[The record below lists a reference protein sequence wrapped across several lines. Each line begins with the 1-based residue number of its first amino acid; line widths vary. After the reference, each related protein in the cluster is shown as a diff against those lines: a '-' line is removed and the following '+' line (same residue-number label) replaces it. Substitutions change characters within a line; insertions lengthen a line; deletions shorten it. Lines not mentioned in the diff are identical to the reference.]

1 MKKLRMYKT
10 ELGIN
15 LFGNESNK
23 KNQLN
28 KIDILKKNISNF
40 KIFLVIAGTN
50 TSQIPGISAAGINA
64 KSRRKT
70 ALADAEFLI
79 KGASKDHKYKLPL
92 LNAGV
97 TPALISHVCSKL
109 IKIYPV
115 VVPLGIEE
123 KPYFNH
129 LVVEDKNLGPSNCLT
144 TGKSMSKERVLN
156 LYERGLDIGKSS
168 KQPILISE
176 SVPGGTTTAQAVMEA
191 FGLRVSNLVG
201 SSLFKAPREL
211 RRKVVQ
217 KGLLN
222 ANLETDFDS
231 FDVVAAV
238 GDPFQAFSMGLLI
251 GARLAKQPVILSGG
265 SQMIAIILLVLEFI
279 DVKNEVDFFEDV
291 FIATTGWLLKDD
303 SLNDLLNLINE
314 KYDVKL
320 LGLGSPLNFK
330 SSKYKELKDY
340 ELGHVKEGVGA
351 GGISLLAFLDGFKN
365 DEIVSLCQQ
374 NLEMMKGLGQISLE
388 KDC

>member
-1 MKKLRMYKT
+1 MYSK

-15 LFGNESNK
+15 FFGNESNK
-23 KNQLN
+23 KTKLK
-28 KIDILKKNISNF
+28 KIDILKNNINNF

-50 TSQIPGISAAGINA
+50 TSQIPGISAAGLNA
-64 KSRRKT
+64 KSRRIT
-70 ALADAEFLI
+70 ALADAEFLLM
-79 KGASKDHKYKLPL
+79 GASKDHKYKLPP

-109 IKIYPV
+109 LNVYPV
-115 VVPLGIEE
+115 IVPLGIEV
-123 KPYFNH
+123 KPHFNH
-129 LVVEDKNLGPSNCLT
+129 LIVEDRDLGPSNCLS
-144 TGKSMSKERVLN
+144 TGKSMPRDRVVN
-156 LYERGLDIGKSS
+156 LYKRGLEIGKSS

-201 SSLFKAPREL
+201 SSLFKAPRDL

-222 ANLETDFDS
+222 ANLKNDFDS

-265 SQMIAIILLVLEFI
+265 SQMLAVILLVLEFLGE
-279 DVKNEVDFFEDV
+279 KNKDEFIEDV
-291 FIATTGWLLKDD
+291 FLATTGWLVKDN
-303 SLNDLLNLINE
+303 SLNDLVNLINE

-320 LGLGSPLNFK
+320 LGLASPLNFE
-330 SSKYKELKDY
+330 SSKYKELRDY

-365 DEIVSLCQQ
+365 EEIVSLCQQ
-374 NLEMMKGLGQISLE
+374 NLELMKGLGQISLE

>member
-1 MKKLRMYKT
+1 MF
-10 ELGIN
+10 
-15 LFGNESNK
+15 FGDESNK
-23 KNQLN
+23 QRRLN
-28 KIDILKKNISNF
+28 KIKILKNNINNF

-64 KSRRKT
+64 KSRRIT
-70 ALADAEFLI
+70 ALADAEFLL

-109 IKIYPV
+109 INIYPV
-115 VVPLGIEE
+115 VVPLGIGV

-129 LVVEDKNLGPSNCLT
+129 LDVEDSDLGPSNCLT
-144 TGKSMSKERVLN
+144 TGKAMPKERVIN
-156 LYERGLDIGKSS
+156 LYERGLAIGKNS
-168 KQPILISE
+168 KKPILISE

-222 ANLETDFDS
+222 ANLKNAFDS
-231 FDVVAAV
+231 FDVIASV
-238 GDPFQAFSMGLLI
+238 GDPFQAFTMGLLI
-251 GARLAKQPVILSGG
+251 GARLANQPVIMSGG
-265 SQMIAIILLVLEFI
+265 SQMLAVILLVLEFLGARNK
-279 DVKNEVDFFEDV
+279 DDFIEDV
-291 FIATTGWLLKDD
+291 FIATTGWLVKDN
-303 SLNDLLNLINE
+303 SLNNLLNLINE
-314 KYDVKL
+314 RHDINL
-320 LGLGSPLNFK
+320 LGLASPLNFE
-330 SSKYKELKDY
+330 SSIYKELKDY
-340 ELGHVKEGVGA
+340 EIGHVKEGVGA
-351 GGISLLAFLDGFKN
+351 GGISILAFLKGFKN
-365 DEIVSLCQQ
+365 HEIVSLCQH
-374 NLEMMKGLGQISLE
+374 NLEMMKGIGQISLE